1 MTCQDCGGVGSK
13 FFFCHSSNGTGNF
26 GATHCPHCAMTGW
39 AKENW
44 SPCYGI
50 GSVDCKTCHRLGK
63 CQIVVEPVMMALE
76 VAAQKLQ
83 TALHASLD

>member
-1 MTCQDCGGVGSK
+1 
-13 FFFCHSSNGTGNF
+13 
-26 GATHCPHCAMTGW
+26 MTGW
-39 AKENW
+39 AKENC

-83 TALHASLD
+83 PALHASLDLGASDISFPLLARTPHDAKLGQAQSN

>member
-1 MTCQDCGGVGSK
+1 MPDGSPCGGK
-13 FFFCHSSNGTGNF
+13 EET
-26 GATHCPHCAMTGW
+26 AYAMTGW
-39 AKENW
+39 AKENC